1 MKRLAALFVC
11 ALPLGVMFQEPGS
24 AQVTVYDPANHA
36 QNVLQAARAL
46 QELDNQLR
54 QLAHELDMIEKMAR
68 NLETLPVNVTH
79 AILRDRIARIEELM
93 REVEGISYRPGE
105 ISRGYDALY
114 PDFEGAEAPRHAAL
128 AAAARERWR
137 QSRAAW
143 RHVLEVSAAALETNE
158 ADASAIARLVDE
170 SQAAIGQLQAMQAGN
185 QLNALTAQQL
195 IQMEAAL
202 AAHTRAEAMERAKD
216 LAEAERGRARLQ
228 SFLGE

>member
-11 ALPLGVMFQEPGS
+11 ALPLGVLFQEPGF

-68 NLETLPVNVTH
+68 NLESLPVNVAH
-79 AILRDRIARIEELM
+79 AILRDRIARIEALM
-93 REVEGISYRPGE
+93 REVEGIGYQTEE
-105 ISRGYDALY
+105 IGRGYDALY
-114 PDFEGAEAPRHAAL
+114 PVFENTAAPRQAAL
-128 AAAARERWR
+128 TAAARERWR
-137 QSRAAW
+137 QSRSAW
-143 RHVLEVSAAALETNE
+143 RHALEVSAATRENNE
-158 ADASAIARLVDE
+158 ADASALERLVDE

-185 QLNALTAQQL
+185 QLSALTTQQL

-202 AAHTRAEAMERAKD
+202 AAHARAEAMERAKD